1 MNVLNT
7 FSRAALTSKNI
18 LQPMVLKL
26 SARTLVSRRMNHIK
40 AEDAREFTIQL
51 PIGQVAGKEWGNLNG
66 HPVLCLHGSMDN
78 CNAFKPMAPYLSP
91 DHHYIAPD
99 AISHGKSD
107 HFPIGTSI
115 NFYDFVVHLRRIVQH
130 LKLSKFSIVGQ
141 SMGATV
147 GLMYGSFYPEEL
159 ERLLLLDIIKPAPI
173 PLPFHTQKTGK
184 AIDLTLSLEKKIYE
198 GTPKSYTME
207 DLVSRYVKATQGT
220 ISAKSVRVLMERGA
234 KVVGDGYGYAHDAR
248 MGMPLVIRYKAE
260 DHRVIVKDN
269 LKCHLKV
276 VKGTK
281 GAYYDP
287 PELMEEFKSYYRQQ
301 CKSFEYVE
309 VDGYHHFHMDQPEL
323 TATYVNEFLQPLT
336 ASADE
341 KN

>member
-1 MNVLNT
+1 MLNVETDERPAIYLSICIFQGDWWLLSVDKTMNVLNT

-51 PIGQVAGKEWGNLNG
+51 PIGQVAGNFEVLQWKKNGLPDVYSNLGKEWGNLNG

-220 ISAKSVRVLMERGA
+220 ISAESVRVLMERGA

-248 MGMPLVIRYKAE
+248 MVNIS
-260 DHRVIVKDN
+260 
-269 LKCHLKV
+269 HLQFI
-276 VKGTK
+276 
-281 GAYYDP
+281 
-287 PELMEEFKSYYRQQ
+287 LIF
-301 CKSFEYVE
+301 
-309 VDGYHHFHMDQPEL
+309 
-323 TATYVNEFLQPLT
+323 
-336 ASADE
+336 
-341 KN
+341 